1 MSKDVWVR
9 IPPGAPIYIIG
20 ELVMDTLYICNKKNP
35 ECPGL
40 LSGRCKTSGCIY
52 TLDKR
57 YSKTLLEGKEPVF
70 KKYPYPNYKGEE
82 FQVEVSSDFDI

>member
-1 MSKDVWVR
+1 
-9 IPPGAPIYIIG
+9 
-20 ELVMDTLYICNKKNP
+20 MDTLYICNKKNA

-40 LSGRCKTSGCIY
+40 LSGRCETSGCIH

-70 KKYPYPNYKGEE
+70 KTYPYPNYKGEK
-82 FQVEVSSDFDI
+82 FQVEVSSEFDI